1 MSLTQQYL
9 RKLSCSLYRLGSRFF
24 WTMDMIDRPGCR
36 SKKPR
41 ISPST
46 RSVRSASERLM
57 SVSKDSR
64 RDTSDAIASSRAW
77 TIEKPAHM
85 TWRDRRITYRSGR
98 LTSRDLSAFSS
109 AADIF
114 ASM

>member
-1 MSLTQQYL
+1 MVAGRWLCDGERCVSLTQQYL

-46 RSVRSASERLM
+46 RSVRSASDRLITY
-57 SVSKDSR
+57 SKPSLR
-64 RDTSDAIASSRAW
+64 CTSDAIASSRAS
-77 TIEKPAHM
+77 TMLKPAHM
-85 TWRDRRITYRSGR
+85 TARGLRMT
-98 LTSRDLSAFSS
+98 
-109 AADIF
+109 
-114 ASM
+114 